1 MSGNIVDKKTPAIV
15 LRRTNYGEADRILNL
30 ITPDGKVSAMARGVR
45 KAKSKLAGGVEMF
58 SLVELN
64 LHFGRGEMA
73 TVTGARMA
81 KYYGA
86 VLAEYNRMELAAT
99 MLKRI
104 NMVAEGANTAEYFE
118 IIQECLEGLNDG
130 INLALVESW
139 FWFNLMRVAGEE
151 VNLYRDA
158 RGEKLRPDAKYYYD
172 ASESAF
178 VERMDGEFGVD
189 EIKLMRLMVTTKLK
203 IVAKVKNAEEKSL
216 PVLRLARV
224 ASKVI

>member
-1 MSGNIVDKKTPAIV
+1 MSKSIVDTKTLAII

-73 TVTGARMA
+73 MVTGARMV

-86 VLAEYNRMELAAT
+86 ILADYNRMELASTVLRKISAA
-99 MLKRI
+99 
-104 NMVAEGANTAEYFE
+104 AEGANSAEYFE
-118 IIQECLEGLNDG
+118 IARECLEGLNSGMD
-130 INLALVESW
+130 LRLVEAW
-139 FWFNLMRVAGEE
+139 FLMNLLLVTGEE

-158 RGEKLRPDAKYYYD
+158 GGVKLKADAKYNYD
-172 ASESAF
+172 VAEMAF
-178 VERMDGEFGVD
+178 VEKMNGEFGVD
-189 EIKLMRLMVTTKLK
+189 EIKLMRLMVTARLPV
-203 IVAKVKNAEEKSL
+203 VARVKNVDEKL
-216 PVLRLARV
+216 PGILRLARV
-224 ASKVI
+224 ASKMI

>member
-1 MSGNIVDKKTPAIV
+1 MSGNIVDKKTLAIV

-64 LHFGRGEMA
+64 LRFGRGEMA
-73 TVTGARMA
+73 TVTGARMM

-86 VLAEYNRMELAAT
+86 VLAEYDRMELAAM
-99 MLKRI
+99 MLKKI
-104 NMVAEGANTAEYFE
+104 NMAADGTNTAEYFE
-118 IIQECLEGLNDG
+118 IIQECMDGLNDG
-130 INLALVESW
+130 MNLALVESW
-139 FWFNLMRVAGEE
+139 FLLNLMRVNGEE
-151 VNLYRDA
+151 VNLYRDTG
-158 RGEKLRPDAKYYYD
+158 GEKLRPDARYYYD
-172 ASESAF
+172 VNEGAF
-178 VERMDGEFGVD
+178 AERVDGEFGAD

-224 ASKVI
+224 ASKVV

>member
-1 MSGNIVDKKTPAIV
+1 MSKSIVDTKTLAIV

-73 TVTGARMA
+73 TVTGARMV

-86 VLAEYNRMELAAT
+86 ILADYNRMELASTVLRKISAA
-99 MLKRI
+99 
-104 NMVAEGANTAEYFE
+104 AEGADSAEYFE
-118 IIQECLEGLNDG
+118 IARECLEGLNSGMD
-130 INLALVESW
+130 LRLVEAW
-139 FWFNLMRVAGEE
+139 FLMNLLLVTGEE

-158 RGEKLRPDAKYYYD
+158 GGVKLKADAKYNYD
-172 ASESAF
+172 VAEMAF
-178 VERMDGEFGVD
+178 VEKMNGEFGVD
-189 EIKLMRLMVTTKLK
+189 EIKLMRLMVTARLPV
-203 IVAKVKNAEEKSL
+203 VARVKNVDEKL
-216 PVLRLARV
+216 PGILRLARV
-224 ASKVI
+224 ASKMI